1 MKEVMN
7 ALDRAAKA
15 VIVPVLKI
23 QKKISIKFETFA
35 KYYNEI
41 KTKAE
46 TAKKEIITHQDG
58 NKKDYIKYNRC
69 PI

>member
-41 KTKAE
+41 KTRLKQP
-46 TAKKEIITHQDG
+46 KK
-58 NKKDYIKYNRC
+58 K
-69 PI
+69 